1 MSHERFTEKQIIT
14 KLHEEDG
21 EDIEMEP
28 VQSTTID
35 DTTEAIEQEILK
47 LEQSISQ
54 KNNHL
59 IALSIIIAVLI
70 AIWVFKMFA

>member
-1 MSHERFTEKQIIT
+1 MSHKRFTERQIIT

-21 EDIEMEP
+21 EDTEMEP

-47 LEQSISQ
+47 LERSISQ